1 MRKQIQALG
10 RLKTGQMNKTE
21 SAYCQHLELRKRAGE
36 IAWYRFEG
44 IKLRLTAGEFTAGIS
59 LDVDANTPYPIR
71 SKVTG

>member
-36 IAWYRFEG
+36 TPG
-44 IKLRLTAGEFTAGIS
+44 IDSRVSSCG
-59 LDVDANTPYPIR
+59 
-71 SKVTG
+71 

>member
-36 IAWYRFEG
+36 IVWYRFEG
-44 IKLRLTAGEFTAGIS
+44 TREVFSAGGGECWAE
-59 LDVDANTPYPIR
+59 V
-71 SKVTG
+71 